1 MFKDVDIKLQFGPRV
16 RTVFNLL
23 GDYFQILQIEVDK
36 GSISI
41 DLYMTDI
48 ILITWNFSSLFL
60 V

>member
-1 MFKDVDIKLQFGPRV
+1 MLISNYSEFSLV
-16 RTVFNLL
+16 RTEGSNLL

-48 ILITWNFSSLFL
+48 ILITWNFSSLFR